1 MVTGK
6 MCAPPSP
13 TVDAGVA
20 LVLRA
25 YPYKDQKSTGTPEIL
40 ISQRKSS
47 SVYGGY
53 WEFPGGKVEPG
64 ESAAQCAQRESE
76 EELGILV
83 EVVGELDVIEH
94 EYAHALVRLHGI
106 ICKISP
112 ESGDP
117 RALEVAAWRWCGLDE
132 LPWEA
137 FLPANVRLITAL
149 NRWLRAGHSPE

>member
-1 MVTGK
+1 MAIGN
-6 MCAPPSP
+6 MCAPPPP

-25 YPYKDQKSTGTPEIL
+25 YPYKDRKSIGTPEIL
-40 ISQRKSS
+40 ISQRMTS

-64 ESAAQCAQRESE
+64 ESAPECAQRECG
-76 EELGILV
+76 EELGIRV
-83 EVVGELDVIEH
+83 EILGELEVIEH

-106 ICKISP
+106 VCKLSP

-117 RALEVAAWRWCGLDE
+117 RALEVAAWRWCALDD

-149 NRWLRAGHSPE
+149 NRWLRTDRPPK